1 MSPNMKNRDGNRRV
15 EGNRLL
21 YYKSEANVEHWEN
34 LWEQNLISEMYKP
47 FKAGK
52 LFEFEKIFL
61 RHLPRA
67 GKILEAGCGMSQ
79 FVLALTSRGYDC
91 YGLDYAFQALH
102 RATLSTG
109 MLRLV
114 CGDITAL
121 GIADATFSAVI
132 SIGVVEHRFAGPEP
146 FLKEMHRVL
155 EQGGL
160 MLISVPYFNP
170 LRRWR
175 ARHTAYQDDVSG
187 LGFYQYAFTR
197 EEFCGLLAHAG
208 FEVEKTYTYSH
219 QSTLRQELHWLKRLP
234 EALQKLVLRVSKYIP
249 YVNSQLGHMLM
260 VVARKR
266 D

>member
-1 MSPNMKNRDGNRRV
+1 MSPNTKDHDGNRRV
-15 EGNRLL
+15 VGERLL
-21 YYKSEANVEHWEN
+21 YYKNEANVEHWEN
-34 LWEQNLISEMYKP
+34 LWEKNITPEMYEP

-52 LFEFEKIFL
+52 LFEFERIFL
-61 RHLPRA
+61 RHLPRK
-67 GKILEAGCGMSQ
+67 GNILEAGCGTSQ

-102 RATLSTG
+102 RARQFTKS
-109 MLRLV
+109 LRLA

-121 GIADATFSAVI
+121 GVASASLSAVI

-146 FLKEMHRVL
+146 FLQEMHRIL
-155 EQGGL
+155 ESNGL

-175 ARHTAYQDDVSG
+175 ARQGAYQDDVSG
-187 LGFYQYAFTR
+187 FGFYQYAFTR
-197 EEFCGLLAHAG
+197 EEFCGLLSQAG
-208 FEVEKTYTYSH
+208 FEIEKTYTYSH
-219 QSTLRQELHWLKRLP
+219 QNTLRQELHWLKRLP
-234 EALQKLVLRVSKYIP
+234 EPLKKLVLRISKYVP

>member
-1 MSPNMKNRDGNRRV
+1 MSPNIKNRDGNRRV
-15 EGNRLL
+15 EGDRLL

-34 LWEQNLISEMYKP
+34 LWQQSITAEMYEP

-61 RHLPRA
+61 RHLPRT

-79 FVLALTSRGYDC
+79 FVLALASRGYDC
-91 YGLDYAFQALH
+91 FGLDYAFQALH
-102 RATLSTG
+102 RAKQFSRS
-109 MLRLV
+109 LRLT

-121 GIADATFSAVI
+121 SVAGASVSAVI

-146 FLKEMHRVL
+146 FLKEMYRVL

-175 ARHTAYQDDVSG
+175 AQHAAYQDDISG

-197 EEFCGLLAHAG
+197 EEFCGLLTQSG
-208 FEVEKTYTYSH
+208 FEIEKTYTYSH

-234 EALQKLVLRVSKYIP
+234 MLLQKLVLRVSKYVP